1 MPAADNGATGHVVP
15 FLILLCM
22 HNRLQKGAKEG
33 IITVPRAMTYKP
45 NSVIYFEG
53 DSSTR
58 IFVLKSGRVTLT
70 SQDIETGE
78 ELKDRVE
85 VGEFFGVRSALGRYP
100 HEETAVVVS
109 LAEVI
114 VFTVPEFEQYA
125 SGNTRVVLKML
136 KVFSTQLRR
145 LHSKVTNMLD
155 QPSQMSSEQGL
166 YQTAEYFYKQ
176 RRSRQAIYALKRYLA
191 HYPNGPNADKARK
204 LVSQLESSAE
214 RYAPEE
220 SGHSGASTNDE
231 PDMQTS
237 ASARDLYYAG
247 TSLFG
252 RRDFTA
258 AMQKFEQ
265 AAEAGNEKFAVPSLV
280 EYGRCLLH
288 LYKYDEA
295 IQHFSKLVQ
304 KYPNMDQLAHVLYYL
319 GRAYEEKG
327 ELERAGGFFRKVQT
341 LAPDDEQ
348 LQRQVKHAMSN
359 L

>member
-1 MPAADNGATGHVVP
+1 MP
-15 FLILLCM
+15 
-22 HNRLQKGAKEG
+22 KG
-33 IITVPRAMTYKP
+33 MTYKP
-45 NSVIYFEG
+45 SSVIYFEG
-53 DSSTR
+53 DSSNR
-58 IFVLKSGRVTLT
+58 IFILKSGRVTLT

-109 LAEVI
+109 LAQVI
-114 VFTVPEFEQYA
+114 VFSVPEFEQYVTQ
-125 SGNTRVVLKML
+125 NTRVVLKML

-145 LHSKVTNMLD
+145 IHSKVTNMLD
-155 QPSQMSSEQGL
+155 QPSQLTPEQGL
-166 YQTAEYFYKQ
+166 FQTAEYFYKQ
-176 RRSRQAIYALKRYLA
+176 RRTRQAVYAFKRYLF
-191 HYPNGPNADKARK
+191 HYPNGSNADRARK

-214 RYAPEE
+214 RYASE
-220 SGHSGASTNDE
+220 ASEQPATSDNANSDRR
-231 PDMQTS
+231 QS

-247 TSLFG
+247 TGLFG
-252 RRDFTA
+252 RRDFA
-258 AMQKFEQ
+258 SAMQKFEQ
-265 AAEAGNEKFAVPSLV
+265 AAEAGEEKFTVPSLV

-295 IQHFSKLVQ
+295 IKHFSKLVQ
-304 KYPNMDQLAHVLYYL
+304 KYPNMGELAHVLYYL
-319 GRAYEEKG
+319 GRAYEDKG
-327 ELERAGGFFRKVQT
+327 ELDRAGGFFRKVQT

>member
-1 MPAADNGATGHVVP
+1 MPAADNAGIDHFAP
-15 FLILLCM
+15 FLILPCM
-22 HNRLQKGAKEG
+22 HNRLQKGAKEVRVA
-33 IITVPRAMTYKP
+33 VPRTMTYKP

-114 VFTVPEFEQYA
+114 VFTVPEFEHYA
-125 SGNTRVVLKML
+125 SQNTRVVLKML

-145 LHSKVTNMLD
+145 IHSKVTNMLD
-155 QPSQMSSEQGL
+155 QPSQISPEQGL
-166 YQTAEYFYKQ
+166 FQTAEYFYKQ
-176 RRSRQAIYALKRYLA
+176 RRSQQATSALKRYLH
-191 HYPNGPNADKARK
+191 HYPNGPNAERARK
-204 LVSQLESSAE
+204 LVSQLE
-214 RYAPEE
+214 
-220 SGHSGASTNDE
+220 
-231 PDMQTS
+231 
-237 ASARDLYYAG
+237 ASAARYGSEPTSTSNASGSTDLDNRERESPRDLYYAG

-252 RRDFTA
+252 RRDFSA
-258 AMQKFEQ
+258 AMKKFTQ
-265 AAEAGNEKFAVPSLV
+265 AAETGDEKFTVPSLV

-288 LYKYDEA
+288 VYKYDEA
-295 IQHFSKLVQ
+295 IRHFSKLIQ
-304 KYPNMDQLAHVLYYL
+304 KYPNMKELAHVLYYL

-327 ELERAGGFFRKVQT
+327 ELDRAGGFFKKVQS